1 MKKSIHEGLNLA
13 NQDAETISFKTKI
26 DTFVTKE
33 NIGGL
38 KYVVYTNRQSI
49 PEGVK
54 VLSIYSKG
62 NKVDTM
68 PEEKPI
74 TIPQRPPQVEAMK
87 YVEPEQLKQEPTK
100 VEETKVE
107 KNEPEK

>member
-38 KYVVYTNRQSI
+38 KYIVYTNRHSI
-49 PEGVK
+49 PEGAK
-54 VLSIYSKG
+54 ILSIYSKG
-62 NKVDTM
+62 IKVDSM
-68 PEEKPI
+68 PEEKPVV
-74 TIPQRPPQVEAMK
+74 IPQRPPQIVNEVKGFVA
-87 YVEPEQLKQEPTK
+87 EPEPAK

-107 KNEPEK
+107 KTEPQN

>member
-1 MKKSIHEGLNLA
+1 MRKSIHEGLNPA
-13 NQDAETISFKTKI
+13 NQEAESISFKTKI

-38 KYVVYTNRQSI
+38 KYVVYTNRHSI

-74 TIPQRPPQVEAMK
+74 IIPQRPPQVEEVKVA
-87 YVEPEQLKQEPTK
+87 EPAK

-107 KNEPEK
+107 KTEPGK

>member
-38 KYVVYTNRQSI
+38 KYIVYTNRHSI
-49 PEGVK
+49 PEGAK
-54 VLSIYSKG
+54 ILSIYSKG
-62 NKVDTM
+62 IKVDSM

-74 TIPQRPPQVEAMK
+74 VISQRPLQIVNEVKGFVA
-87 YVEPEQLKQEPTK
+87 EPEPEK

-107 KNEPEK
+107 KTEPKN